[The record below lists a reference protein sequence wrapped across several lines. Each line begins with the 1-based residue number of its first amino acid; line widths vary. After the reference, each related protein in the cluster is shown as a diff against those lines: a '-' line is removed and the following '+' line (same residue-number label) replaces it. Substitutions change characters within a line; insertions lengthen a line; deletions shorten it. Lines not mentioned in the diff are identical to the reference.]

1 MNYVF
6 VDFEN
11 VPEVDASMIGLKAV
25 NFTLLLGA
33 SQKKLDAALV
43 EKLMEHS
50 ASVQLVR
57 LTSSS
62 KNAVDFALAYYL
74 GRAVLADSTAS
85 FHLVSK
91 DKGYD
96 PLIEHLRSRHV
107 QVIRHDDFTTLTF
120 SVPAKPKPAPTDDL
134 FTRSLEHLRKNLNH
148 RPKRQKTLASSLLA
162 FAGKTATEK
171 SITALIAK
179 LRKGGHLSID
189 DKNAV
194 TYHLQD
200 SAAPSYA
207 DEGQSEFSM

>member
-1 MNYVF
+1 MPLSSHLSPPTNHVF

-11 VPEVDASMIGLKAV
+11 VPEVDASIIGLKAV

-33 SQKKLDAALV
+33 NQKKLDAALV

-74 GRAVLADSTAS
+74 GRAVLADPTAY

-96 PLIEHLRSRHV
+96 PLIEHLNMFR
-107 QVIRHDDFTTLTF
+107 
-120 SVPAKPKPAPTDDL
+120 
-134 FTRSLEHLRKNLNH
+134 
-148 RPKRQKTLASSLLA
+148 
-162 FAGKTATEK
+162 
-171 SITALIAK
+171 
-179 LRKGGHLSID
+179 
-189 DKNAV
+189 
-194 TYHLQD
+194 
-200 SAAPSYA
+200 
-207 DEGQSEFSM
+207 